1 MYLRKCFVKTGTT
14 IDTNA
19 DDIPWLVITIT
30 VEINFPFITL
40 LLMPDAVIFL
50 EDVGITL
57 SEKQM

>member
-1 MYLRKCFVKTGTT
+1 MKTGTT